1 MFKILS
7 TGVVLAGVVCTP
19 APISRVQTA
28 RTTPPAPPDLRD
40 DPRLPALR
48 QFFAK
53 AGCPALYYAGV
64 FLEAADLYKL
74 DWRLLP
80 SISYVESTGGKFAKN
95 NNFFGWDSGK
105 ASFDTPVQA
114 IHHVGYR
121 LSHSARYRS
130 KSVDTVLASY
140 NPDADYAAKVKSVM
154 RRIAPLE

>member
-1 MFKILS
+1 MMKILS
-7 TGVVLAGVVCTP
+7 TGVVLAGVVCSP
-19 APISRVQTA
+19 APISRVQTT
-28 RTTPPAPPDLRD
+28 RVIPPDFRD

-53 AGCPALYYAGV
+53 AGCPALYYATV
-64 FLEAADLYKL
+64 FLEAADVYKL

-80 SISYVESTGGKFAKN
+80 SISYIESTGGKFAKN

-121 LSHSARYRS
+121 LSHSSRYRA
-130 KSVDTVLASY
+130 KNVDMLLASY
-140 NPDADYAAKVKSVM
+140 NPDAEYAAKVKSVM

>member
-1 MFKILS
+1 MMKMLS
-7 TGVVLAGVVCTP
+7 TGFVLAGVVCTP
-19 APISRVQTA
+19 APISHVQTT
-28 RTTPPAPPDLRD
+28 RTAPPDFRD
-40 DPRLPALR
+40 DPRLVALR

-53 AGCPALYYAGV
+53 AACPALTYSHD

-80 SISYVESTGGKFAKN
+80 SISYVESTGGKFARN

-105 ASFDTPVQA
+105 ASFDSPVQA

-130 KSVDTVLASY
+130 KNLDTLLASY
-140 NPDADYAAKVKSVM
+140 NPDAEYGAKVKSIM

>member
-1 MFKILS
+1 MMKILS
-7 TGVVLAGVVCTP
+7 TGFVLAGVVCTP

-28 RTTPPAPPDLRD
+28 RVTPSPDFRD

-53 AGCPALYYAGV
+53 ASCPALYYAKV
-64 FLEAADLYKL
+64 FIEAADVYKL

-80 SISYVESTGGKFAKN
+80 SISYVESTGGKYAKN

-105 ASFDTPVQA
+105 ASFDSPVQA

-121 LSHSARYRS
+121 LSHASRYRA
-130 KSVDTVLASY
+130 KSV
-140 NPDADYAAKVKSVM
+140 
-154 RRIAPLE
+154 